1 MALKVLVDE
10 GMVEN
15 ASAMG
20 EYLLGRLRSVKNS
33 AISEVRGR
41 GLMIGVELHPE
52 AGGARKVCEALLKK
66 GVLCKETHQHVI
78 RFAPPLIIRRDDI
91 DWALERIVP
100 VLEAI

>member
-1 MALKVLVDE
+1 
-10 GMVEN
+10 
-15 ASAMG
+15 MG
-20 EYLLGRLRSVKNS
+20 EFLTGQLRLVRSS
-33 AISEVRGR
+33 AIKEVRGQ

-52 AGGARKVCEALLKK
+52 AGGARRVCEALLKK

-78 RFAPPLIIRRDDI
+78 RFAPPLIIQPADL